1 MRYLVDSQQMATLDR
16 QTIQEFGIP
25 GRALMETAGRA
36 TAEVVVRALCPQIL
50 SPWIEVECTGQA
62 PTSHRT
68 VVACGSGNNGGDG
81 YVVARLLAAL
91 GWSVQVFV
99 FAERQRLEGDA
110 LGAFKTLES
119 CGQASIQFVT
129 EVRGLRDFEAACK
142 QSHVVIDAMLGVGL
156 KGDVR
161 GLMRDAIGAVNAA
174 GCPVVSVDI
183 ASGICADTGRILAS
197 AVRANHTVTFGFAKR
212 GHYIY
217 PGADHRGALH
227 VADISIPPELIKRNN
242 LLTRVLLPEDG
253 PALLPSRQAN
263 SHKGTYGHAVVL
275 AGSEASP
282 GAAALCL
289 RAAIRAGAG
298 LVSLACSVATL
309 KHMYGLIPEV
319 MLRLRETDDAAEYA
333 KAVLQHATSVTIGPG
348 LGQNDDA
355 AAVMSEVLA
364 QSQVPL
370 CLDAD
375 ALNMLAE
382 RPEWW
387 ERIQAPVVITPHPK
401 EMARLMQS
409 SVEAVQED
417 RMGVALAFA
426 QKRRCTVV
434 LKGAGTVVADH
445 DGQAVVVAAGNAGLA
460 KGGTGDVLAGI
471 VGAFLAQHLKPFQS
485 AELAVLLH
493 GAAGDAAALELGQTG
508 MSATDVIASLGTV
521 LQKWHR

>member
-1 MRYLVDSQQMATLDR
+1 MRYLVDSQQMATLDK

-25 GRALMETAGRA
+25 GRSLMETAGRA
-36 TAEVVVRALCPQIL
+36 AAEVVMRALSPQPF
-50 SPWIEVECTGQA
+50 SPWLETGCKAEA
-62 PTSHRT
+62 PAPHATL
-68 VVACGSGNNGGDG
+68 VACGSGNNGGDG

-91 GWSVQVFV
+91 GWPVQVFV

-119 CGQASIQFVT
+119 CAQASIQFVT
-129 EVRGLRDFEAACK
+129 EVRGLRDFETACNH
-142 QSHVVIDAMLGVGL
+142 SALIVDAMLGVGL

-161 GLMRDAIGAVNAA
+161 GLMRDAIGVVNKAQRL
-174 GCPVVSVDI
+174 VVSIDI
-183 ASGICADTGRILAS
+183 ASGICADTGRVLAA
-197 AVRANHTVTFGFAKR
+197 AVRANHTITFGFAKR
-212 GHYIY
+212 GHYLY

-227 VADISIPPELIKRNN
+227 VADISIPPSLIKRNN
-242 LLTRVLLPEDG
+242 ILTRVLLPEDG

-298 LVSLACSVATL
+298 LVSLACHVSTL

-319 MLRLRETDDAAEYA
+319 MLRLRETADAAAYA
-333 KAVLQHATSVTIGPG
+333 TQVVQQATSITIGPG
-348 LGQNDDA
+348 LGTHEDA
-355 AAVMSEVLA
+355 AAVMAEVIA
-364 QSQVPL
+364 QSKVPL

-375 ALNMLAE
+375 ALNMLAQ
-382 RPEWW
+382 RPQWW
-387 ERIQAPVVITPHPK
+387 EQMQAPVVITPHPK

-417 RMGVALAFA
+417 RMGAALAFA
-426 QKRRCTVV
+426 QEHRCTVV
-434 LKGAGTVVADH
+434 LKGAGTVVADG

-471 VGAFLAQHLKPFQS
+471 VGAFLAQGIKPFQA

-493 GAAGDAAALELGQTG
+493 GAAGDAAASELGQTG

-521 LQKWHR
+521 LQQWHR